1 MELPKLTKA
10 LSAAASDPRVRGLL
24 TYLGKR
30 DNLGGVATAQEVV
43 QAVQRF
49 RLTAGARAP
58 AAAFAGSY
66 GEAGDNGTVAYML
79 AAAHG
84 QVYMQASGE
93 RRESP
98 TAPQPQPPPAAAR
111 CLRAFHH
118 ALRCALHDHAL
129 CVHSHM
135 HAYPHRTWPGGAGAS
150 PHAVCCVASGNLPQV
165 RARSCARHA

>member
-1 MELPKLTKA
+1 MLGVAAALEYNEFTCMLSAAFSPLYRPLPHCDRLMGPAACWGPAAPASAQVELPKLTRA

-49 RLTAGARAP
+49 RLTAGARAT

-84 QVYMQASGE
+84 QVYMQSSGE
-93 RRESP
+93 RLE
-98 TAPQPQPPPAAAR
+98 PQHRNRHRRLPLPA
-111 CLRAFHH
+111 
-118 ALRCALHDHAL
+118 
-129 CVHSHM
+129 
-135 HAYPHRTWPGGAGAS
+135 
-150 PHAVCCVASGNLPQV
+150 
-165 RARSCARHA
+165 